1 MVTTVDTF
9 GAKPPDV
16 TFSSRDMGIIDNFVP
31 EDVRSSEKLNRM
43 LNVVFDC
50 IRNEKSAVQQVSAS

>member
-1 MVTTVDTF
+1 MVT
-9 GAKPPDV
+9 PDV
-16 TFSSRDMGIIDNFVP
+16 TFSLRDMGIIDNFVP
-31 EDVRSSEKLNRM
+31 EDVRSSEKLNIT